1 MNDCYRQTSQCR
13 INWKLSTRV
22 HASHSIET
30 SAVLL
35 VRLEACA
42 FICNLVS
49 ITLWILHIILCG
61 FRSHYM
67 CQQTTHGVAKICVEI
82 SNERESS
89 IWTQTWRKTH
99 TGKES
104 SIRHLKYLRQNHSFV
119 FIFRNSAAHYVDF
132 TSIFPSV
139 YKNRAEKTGNTTM
152 QFARRFYGKLH
163 CLLTKLD
170 FMTQVWEMCLQ
181 TLLLLI
187 QQHTIWNIAAKD
199 NEKPENEENIFFCFF
214 PFSFFNKKNGV
225 VMFSRTNETHNNNDF
240 KYA

>member
-61 FRSHYM
+61 FRSHYL
-67 CQQTTHGVAKICVEI
+67 CQQTTHGEAKICVEI

-104 SIRHLKYLRQNHSFV
+104 SIRHLKYSRQTHSFV

-139 YKNRAEKTGNTTM
+139 YKNRAEKKGTQQCNLPDDSTENYTAFWRNWILWLKYEKCVCRHCCCLSNNTQYEILQQKTM
-152 QFARRFYGKLH
+152 KILKMRK
-163 CLLTKLD
+163 
-170 FMTQVWEMCLQ
+170 
-181 TLLLLI
+181 
-187 QQHTIWNIAAKD
+187 TI
-199 NEKPENEENIFFCFF
+199 FLFLS
-214 PFSFFNKKNGV
+214 FSFLQQEKRCGDV
-225 VMFSRTNETHNNNDF
+225 QSNEWNT
-240 KYA
+240 